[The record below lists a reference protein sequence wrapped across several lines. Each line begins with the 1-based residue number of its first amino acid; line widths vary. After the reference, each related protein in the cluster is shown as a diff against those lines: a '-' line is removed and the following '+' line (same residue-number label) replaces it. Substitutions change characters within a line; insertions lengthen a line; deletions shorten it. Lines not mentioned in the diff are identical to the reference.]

1 MATVKAALGQPLSP
15 PVIQPQ
21 WFAPSGLRLLALMQ
35 YDVEYVVA
43 DIESL
48 VFWLD
53 ALDPRHADVDGQAA
67 LASAAM
73 LNRVLAGNVD
83 ERGFV
88 TNEHRYL
95 AVAQC
100 EGERARAFL
109 RWPGDP
115 VRLFWP
121 ALTGWIRGRPHGCSV
136 GWPPRRRNPR
146 AMISLNR

>member
-1 MATVKAALGQPLSP
+1 MAGVKTALGQPQAR

-21 WFAPSGLRLLALMQ
+21 SIAPSGLRLLAVME

-48 VFWLD
+48 VFWLN
-53 ALDPRHADVDGQAA
+53 ALDPGHADMDGQAA

-95 AVAQC
+95 AVAQY
-100 EGERARAFL
+100 EGERARL
-109 RWPGDP
+109 R
-115 VRLFWP
+115 
-121 ALTGWIRGRPHGCSV
+121 
-136 GWPPRRRNPR
+136 
-146 AMISLNR
+146 